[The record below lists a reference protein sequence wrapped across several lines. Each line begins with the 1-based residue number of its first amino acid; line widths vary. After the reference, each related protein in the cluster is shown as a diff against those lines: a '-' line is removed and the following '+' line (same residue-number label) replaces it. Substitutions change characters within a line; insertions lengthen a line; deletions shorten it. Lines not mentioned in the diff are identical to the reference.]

1 VGCTAEELDT
11 SELIAGERNERSTN
25 LVRGDPQKHLML
37 SMTLAQRAEVVWHK
51 ILFIYNSNS
60 HESQSTNQRQNIPN
74 QSELFSSPVIP
85 GCSSKSSTTSQ
96 SPTTASFIASI
107 SRCTHR
113 LRTLGGVLSSLS
125 FDGESHLSFS
135 DMVGEAVAPKLV
147 PLR

>member
-60 HESQSTNQRQNIPN
+60 HESQSTNHEDKTYPINPN
-74 QSELFSSPVIP
+74 SSQAPSSQDAPPSPALLLNRPPPLPSSP
-85 GCSSKSSTTSQ
+85 Q
-96 SPTTASFIASI
+96 FHDAPTACAPWVASCPRSALME
-107 SRCTHR
+107 SRICR
-113 LRTLGGVLSSLS
+113 SLIW
-125 FDGESHLSFS
+125 
-135 DMVGEAVAPKLV
+135 
-147 PLR
+147 